1 MNLSGVNIVDATL
14 FGDDVVE
21 SVEKELDMSGVNI
34 LDVTQ
39 DDADLLGM

>member
-1 MNLSGVNIVDATL
+1 MDASLVD
-14 FGDDVVE
+14 DDIFE

-39 DDADLLGM
+39 NDADLFGL